1 MLFKITPLTIH
12 SDERGRLTE
21 IFKSPDDN
29 FGFGQAYITTCS
41 QGVIKAWHR
50 HKKQVDRWFCVGG
63 AAKLGLY
70 DEENDIQQTVILSTL
85 IPQLVTIPAGIWH
98 GFTPVWGTPEAAIL
112 NIPSQIYNPESPDE
126 QRVDPFYFNYDWSVK
141 SK

>member
-1 MLFKITPLTIH
+1 MLAKIILLTTHI
-12 SDERGRLTE
+12 DERGRLTE
-21 IFKSPDDN
+21 IFKASDDE
-29 FGFGQAYITTCS
+29 FGFGQAYITTCT

-50 HKKQVDRWFCVGG
+50 HEKQIDRWFCIGG

-70 DEENDIQQTVILSTL
+70 DEDNDVQQTVILSFL
-85 IPQLVTIPAGIWH
+85 IPQLVVIPSGIWH
-98 GFTPVWGTPEAAIL
+98 GFTPVWGSQEATIL
-112 NIPSQIYNPESPDE
+112 NIPSEVYNSQKPDE

>member
-1 MLFKITPLTIH
+1 MLAKITPLVVCA
-12 SDERGRLTE
+12 DERGRLTE
-21 IFKSPDDN
+21 IFRASDDPH
-29 FGFGQAYITTCS
+29 GFGQAYITTCS

-50 HKKQVDRWFCVGG
+50 HEKQIDRWFCVGG

-70 DEENDIQQTVILSTL
+70 DEEKDIQQTVILSSL

-98 GFTPVWGTPEAAIL
+98 GFTPVWGSLEAAIL
-112 NIPSQIYNPESPDE
+112 NIPSRIYNLDSPDE
-126 QRVDPFYFNYDWSVK
+126 QRVDPFFFNYDWSVK